1 MMEQLHL
8 TKADEAFIKVNCE
21 PSIAQ
26 ELSDHFTFD
35 VPGAKY
41 MPAYRNKMW
50 DGKIR
55 LFNTMTRTIYAG
67 LYQRIVEF
75 ANDRKYETIDD
86 GSFNDYNL
94 SLVEARRFI
103 ESLNLPFQPRDY
115 QLEAFVDCVRKQR
128 RLVLSPTASGKS
140 LIIYMIAMW
149 YASQQHKIL
158 VIVPTISLVHQ
169 MSSDF
174 KSYGFPDDVHMILGG
189 KEKNSNARIVVST
202 WQSIYELPKKW
213 FAQFGVVFGDEAHL
227 YKAKSLVSVMTK
239 LSGCKYR
246 FGLTGTLDG
255 TQTHQLVLE
264 GLFGSVKQTTTT
276 AQLIKEKHLSEF
288 NIKAI
293 VLNYPDA
300 DRQAQKGN
308 TYPDEVDFLVAH
320 KNRNNFIK
328 NLALSLPGNTLLLF
342 KLVEKHG
349 DDLYDDIVKMSEGK
363 TIYYI
368 HGSVSG
374 EERERIRLQVERSTN
389 NIIVA
394 SYGTFST
401 GVNITNLHNVIFA
414 SPSKSRIRTLQSIG
428 RTLRRNDAK
437 QVATLYDIA
446 DNVAWKKWE
455 NHTLKH
461 FRERIKIYNEEQFD
475 YKIYNVDLGG

>member
-1 MMEQLHL
+1 MEQMILS
-8 TKADEAFIKVNCE
+8 KSDEAFIKVECE
-21 PSIAQ
+21 PSTAQ
-26 ELSDHFTFD
+26 ELSDYFTFD
-35 VPGAKY
+35 VPGAKF

-67 LYQRIVEF
+67 LYEHIHRF
-75 ANDRKYETIDD
+75 ANERNYKAIDKD
-86 GSFNDYNL
+86 DFNDCNL
-94 SLVEARRFI
+94 SLIEARDFI
-103 ESLNLPFQPRDY
+103 KSLGLPFEPRDY
-115 QLEAFVDCVRKQR
+115 QIEAFVDCVRKQR

-149 YASQQHKIL
+149 YRALQQKVL

-169 MSSDF
+169 MGSDF
-174 KSYGFPDDVHMILGG
+174 KSYGFEDDIHMILGG
-189 KEKNSNARIVVST
+189 REKNSDAGIVIST

-227 YKAKSLVSVMTK
+227 YKAKSLVSIMSK
-239 LSGCKYR
+239 LSQCKYR
-246 FGLTGTLDG
+246 FGFTGTLDG

-276 AQLIKEKHLSEF
+276 AQLIKDKHLSEF

-293 VLNYPDA
+293 VLNYPD
-300 DRQAQKGN
+300 DEKQKQKGA
-308 TYPDEVDFLVAH
+308 TYPDEVNFLVSH
-320 KNRNNFIK
+320 PLRNAFLK
-328 NLALSLPGNTLLLF
+328 NLALSLNGNTLLLF

-349 DDLYDDIVKMSEGK
+349 DDLYDNIVSIRGDK
-363 TIYYI
+363 TIFYI
-368 HGSVSG
+368 HGGVTG
-374 EERERIRLQVERSTN
+374 EEREQVRQLVEKTSN

-428 RTLRRNDAK
+428 RSLRKNDQK

-446 DNVAWKKWE
+446 DNIAWKSWE

-475 YKIYNVDLGG
+475 YKIYNVNLRS

>member
-1 MMEQLHL
+1 MEQMILS
-8 TKADEAFIKVNCE
+8 KSDEVFIKVDCE
-21 PSIAQ
+21 SSTAQ
-26 ELSDHFTFD
+26 ELSDHFTFH
-35 VPGAKY
+35 VPGAEF

-67 LYQRIVEF
+67 LYNHIHKF
-75 ANDRKYETIDD
+75 AKERGYEAVDEVD
-86 GSFNDYNL
+86 FNDFNL
-94 SLVEARRFI
+94 SLVEARDFVK
-103 ESLNLPFQPRDY
+103 SLNLPFEPREY
-115 QLEAFVDCVRKQR
+115 QLEAFVDCIRKQR

-149 YASQQHKIL
+149 YRALQQKIL
-158 VIVPTISLVHQ
+158 VVVPTISLVHQ
-169 MSSDF
+169 MTSDF
-174 KSYGFPDDVHMILGG
+174 KSYGFEDDVHMILGG
-189 KEKNSNARIVVST
+189 REKATSATIVIST

-213 FAQFGVVFGDEAHL
+213 FAQFGVVVGDEAHL
-227 YKAKSLVSVMTK
+227 YKAKSLVSIMSK
-239 LSGCKYR
+239 LSACKYR

-255 TQTHQLVLE
+255 TQTHKLVLE
-264 GLFGSVKQTTTT
+264 GLFGPVKQTTTT
-276 AQLIKEKHLSEF
+276 AQLIKDKYLSEF
-288 NIKAI
+288 DIKAI
-293 VLNYPDA
+293 VLNYSDKEK
-300 DRQAQKGN
+300 QKQNGA
-308 TYPDEVDFLVAH
+308 TYLDEVNFLVSH
-320 KNRNNFIK
+320 PQRNAFLK
-328 NLALSLPGNTLLLF
+328 NLALSLNGNTLLLF

-349 DDLYDDIVKMSEGK
+349 DDLYDNIVSIRGDK
-363 TIYYI
+363 TIFYI
-368 HGSVSG
+368 HGGITG
-374 EERERIRLQVERSTN
+374 EEREEVRQLVEKTSN

-428 RTLRRNDAK
+428 RSLRKNDQK

-446 DNVAWKKWE
+446 DNITWKSWE

-475 YKIYNVDLGG
+475 YKIFNVNLRS